1 MKKFLLI
8 VAVLFAVHTLQAQGG
23 MQWDPAQAMERMKQM
38 VKPGLMEKTK
48 LSDAQADKVLEVN
61 LWAQQ
66 QRRGFRELSEE
77 DRAKKTKEIQEEV
90 NKKYKAIPLTD
101 DQIKA
106 VDEFY
111 AEMRRNMQNRGG
123 GGGGK

>member
-1 MKKFLLI
+1 
-8 VAVLFAVHTLQAQGG
+8 
-23 MQWDPAQAMERMKQM
+23 
-38 VKPGLMEKTK
+38 MEKTK

>member
-1 MKKFLLI
+1 MKKLLLI
-8 VAVLFAVHTLQAQGG
+8 VAVLFAVHTVQAQGPG
-23 MQWDPAQAMERMKQM
+23 QMDPAQMLEMMKQR

-123 GGGGK
+123 GGGK